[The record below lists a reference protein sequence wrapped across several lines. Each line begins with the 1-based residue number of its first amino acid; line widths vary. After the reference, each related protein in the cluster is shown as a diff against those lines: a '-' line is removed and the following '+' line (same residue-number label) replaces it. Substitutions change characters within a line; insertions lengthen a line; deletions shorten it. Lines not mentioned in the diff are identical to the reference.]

1 MGGGGIPGQLCACP
15 LSSLLRTVLT
25 DRALVRETGT
35 KFIVGVWGSQFPSCT
50 VGTQSRGGA
59 LEAKTGFVALL
70 ASAQH
75 HLPPIKLSNY
85 RRVVPPPLSGK
96 GRNPSRNGPISKCFF
111 FPPLRKMWC
120 CGGGVGEIRKPNK
133 FTQTNRQTDES
144 WRRKCLPLHH
154 VQGSKTRMFLS
165 THFCGFDHHCQIYN
179 YVF

>member
-85 RRVVPPPLSGK
+85 RRVVPPPFL
-96 GRNPSRNGPISKCFF
+96 GREEIHPGMDRFLNVFSFH
-111 FPPLRKMWC
+111 PLER
-120 CGGGVGEIRKPNK
+120 CGVVAGGWGR
-133 FTQTNRQTDES
+133 
-144 WRRKCLPLHH
+144 
-154 VQGSKTRMFLS
+154 
-165 THFCGFDHHCQIYN
+165 
-179 YVF
+179 

>member
-1 MGGGGIPGQLCACP
+1 MHKPWFRGSENMPWEIKTGRGWWWWWGIPGQLCACP
-15 LSSLLRTVLT
+15 LSNLLRTVLT

-85 RRVVPPPLSGK
+85 RRVVPPTTFWEGK
-96 GRNPSRNGPISKCFF
+96 KSIQE
-111 FPPLRKMWC
+111 W
-120 CGGGVGEIRKPNK
+120 
-133 FTQTNRQTDES
+133 TD
-144 WRRKCLPLHH
+144 
-154 VQGSKTRMFLS
+154 F
-165 THFCGFDHHCQIYN
+165 
-179 YVF
+179 